1 MVIKDLDDLT
11 TPEYL
16 SLLINYLKVLQD
28 GRTLPNKNPNV
39 SGAYIRESVHNIDE
53 IASVKEKINDVLRIN
68 RVPKSVEFE
77 VVNKPRVG
85 ATRYKT
91 I

>member
-1 MVIKDLDDLT
+1 MVIKDVDDLS

-53 IASVKEKINDVLRIN
+53 IGCVKEKINDVLRIN
-68 RVPKSVEFE
+68 RIPKSVEFE
-77 VVNKPRVG
+77 AASR
-85 ATRYKT
+85 TRSVYKQY
-91 I
+91 